1 MTMKLIDKDTLV
13 DGINR
18 LKSDA
23 LQKKSQCKKNGL
35 DKIMYQIGAYNKVI
49 SLIDTI
55 EVKEVQEEPVSKEL
69 EEAAYCFSRKDSK
82 EISEPAKF
90 YCVVEDKARIFK
102 AGAKWQKQQI
112 MAKAID
118 GEVGYWNLR
127 GLSVNVD
134 LPLSADEGDKVKVI
148 LIEED

>member
-1 MTMKLIDKDTLV
+1 MNIQQLRTQIAALQSDTMDEDKNFLSAYDEGKFDTLTAV
-13 DGINR
+13 E
-18 LKSDA
+18 A
-23 LQKKSQCKKNGL
+23 LL
-35 DKIMYQIGAYNKVI
+35 D
-49 SLIDTI
+49 SLQ
-55 EVKEVQEEPVSKEL
+55 EEEEPVSKDL
-69 EEAAYCFSRKDSK
+69 EEAAYCFARKDSK

-90 YCVVEDKARIFK
+90 YCIVEDKARIFK

-148 LIEED
+148 VIEKD